1 MRDVA
6 GALGQ
11 RREHRV
17 TVRDRFVAGD
27 FKRSGDRLRG
37 AYDLFRHAW
46 ILACESAHPRL
57 SAFSV
62 VSVPSVLKVFQEF
75 TQRPRGAQ
83 RNSRLILFGRAARK
97 ISVERV
103 KAMNARKIV
112 SIAIFGVIFWA
123 SSGNLAAQQKQTQKP
138 AGDPAQSQDK
148 SGMDHDMPGMN
159 MGHDMQGMKMGQT
172 TDDGDHQAENGAVNA
187 MSHMHHHQMGPHMY
201 MTALRSSTPQDWA
214 KADTIA
220 QELREAIEKYKDYHV
235 ALSEGFRIFMPNLP
249 QAEYHFT
256 SYENAFL
263 ESFTFDPARPT
274 SLLYKKTKNGYD
286 LIGAM
291 YTMPK
296 RVTEEQLNERVPLS
310 IAQWHLHVKLC
321 RPSKELRGHADLTK
335 FGLQGSIA
343 SKEACDEAGGTFY
356 PVIFGWMVHVYPF
369 EDSREKIWGQ

>member
-1 MRDVA
+1 
-6 GALGQ
+6 
-11 RREHRV
+11 
-17 TVRDRFVAGD
+17 
-27 FKRSGDRLRG
+27 
-37 AYDLFRHAW
+37 
-46 ILACESAHPRL
+46 
-57 SAFSV
+57 
-62 VSVPSVLKVFQEF
+62 
-75 TQRPRGAQ
+75 
-83 RNSRLILFGRAARK
+83 
-97 ISVERV
+97 
-103 KAMNARKIV
+103 MNARKIV
-112 SIAIFGVIFWA
+112 PVAIFAVIFWA
-123 SSGNLAAQQKQTQKP
+123 SRGNLAAQQKQTQKP

-159 MGHDMQGMKMGQT
+159 MDHDMPGMKMGQG
-172 TDDGDHQAENGAVNA
+172 TDDSDHQAENGAVNA

-201 MTALRSSTPQDWA
+201 MTALRPSTPQDWA

-274 SLLYKKTKNGYD
+274 SLLYKKTKTGYD

-310 IAQWHLHVKLC
+310 VAQWHLHVKLC
-321 RPSKELRGHADLTK
+321 RPSKELRGHAELTK